1 MIDRSQ
7 RLLIKNRRA
16 LYISVGSTISIGEYY
31 TFGQLFCDL
40 NEF

>member
-1 MIDRSQ
+1 MINRSQ

-16 LYISVGSTISIGEYY
+16 LYISVGSTISVGEYY
-31 TFGQLFCDL
+31 IFGQVFCDL

>member
-31 TFGQLFCDL
+31 KFGQIFCDL